1 MMVKAVSFEIETSC
15 ELYALLHIFRDLA
28 NFCLEKGLEKKI
40 TSRFRLIKET
50 YQEAKKF
57 GLHTHYILSACEV
70 ACSILKNCRRYKKA
84 KKPEVKKL
92 FLKIDNQTYKL
103 IKKKDSLY
111 LRIPS
116 KPKKFLYI
124 KLKYGDYQ
132 RRFLEDKTLKLG
144 SVTVLANR
152 IFLCFEKKQETAEP
166 KSKVALDI
174 NERNVTSMNE
184 KQAKVYDLT
193 KVLTTHYAYY
203 LKRKRIQEKVKNRKL
218 RKELLKKYS
227 GKEKRKV
234 EWLLHNV
241 SKRIVEENPNSEV
254 IMENLK
260 NIRKFINRR
269 NLRKNKYNGKIQPH
283 RNKPKKLLRRLNSW
297 NFGKLQ
303 KFIEYKALWQ
313 GNLVSYVNPRGT
325 SSTCPICGLRS
336 YPNGRLFEC
345 ECGFKLN
352 RDLLACINILKMK
365 GVRFSPD
372 SLTMMST
379 NYEGERQLIA
389 SLLIEPSHKAFIVQR
404 FKYFFK
410 HNFNREK

>member
-1 MMVKAVSFEIETSC
+1 MQGIKAVSFEIEPNQ
-15 ELYALLHIFRDLA
+15 ELYNLLHTFRDLA

-57 GLHTHYILSACEV
+57 GLHTHYILSACE
-70 ACSILKNCRRYKKA
+70 ATCSILKNYRRYKKA

-92 FLKIDNQTYKL
+92 FLKLDNQTYKL
-103 IKKKDSLY
+103 IKKDSLY
-111 LRIPS
+111 LRIPF
-116 KPKKFLYI
+116 KPRNFLYI
-124 KLKYGDYQ
+124 KLKYGEYQ

-144 SVTVLANR
+144 SVTALTNK
-152 IFLCFEKKQETAEP
+152 IILCFEKKQETAEP
-166 KSKVALDI
+166 ESKVALDI
-174 NERNVTSMNE
+174 NERNVTSINE

-218 RKELLKKYS
+218 RKQLLEKYS
-227 GKEKRKV
+227 GKEKRKI

-241 SKRIVEENPNSEV
+241 SKRIVEENPNSEI
-254 IMENLK
+254 IMENLNGILK
-260 NIRKFINRR
+260 AINRR
-269 NLRKNKYNGKIQPH
+269 KLKKNKYNGKIQPH
-283 RNKPKKLLRRLNSW
+283 RTKPKKLLRRLNSW
-297 NFGKLQ
+297 SFRKLQ

-325 SSTCPICGLRS
+325 SSTCPICGKRS
-336 YPNGRLFEC
+336 DPNGRLFEC

-372 SLTMMST
+372 RLAMMS
-379 NYEGERQLIA
+379 NNCEGA
-389 SLLIEPSHKAFIVQR
+389 SQGNRTATVRDVPSW
-404 FKYFFK
+404 
-410 HNFNREK
+410 